1 MSQAHC
7 GMMMTARNILQKLNS
22 LRVLDRAK
30 REFPD
35 YKLVLTGHS
44 LGAGA
49 ATVLSFLL
57 YSQYPNLKCYAYSP
71 PGSFSLI
78 LNNCAYYYL

>member
-1 MSQAHC
+1 MA
-7 GMMMTARNILQKLNS
+7 ARNILQKLNA
-22 LRVLDRAK
+22 LRILERAR
-30 REFPD
+30 REYPE
-35 YKLVLTGHS
+35 YNLVLTGHS

-71 PGSFSLI
+71 PGE
-78 LNNCAYYYL
+78 AH